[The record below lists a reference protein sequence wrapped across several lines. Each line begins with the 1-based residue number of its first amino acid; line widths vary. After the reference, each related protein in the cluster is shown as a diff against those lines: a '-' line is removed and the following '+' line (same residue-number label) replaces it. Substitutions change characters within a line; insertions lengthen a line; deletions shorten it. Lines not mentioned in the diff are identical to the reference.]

1 MAGRKV
7 AVMARHTA
15 LRQLRRSRTISQK
28 ELARMLRVAQPTICK
43 YERGLLVPPIGLQV
57 RIAAILGVSVAD
69 AFGDVREV
77 A

>member
-1 MAGRKV
+1 
-7 AVMARHTA
+7 
-15 LRQLRRSRTISQK
+15 
-28 ELARMLRVAQPTICK
+28 MLRVAQPTICK